1 MTVKS
6 VQKHIEEAGLDLE
19 IIEMDTSTATVELAA
34 NALGVEPARIA
45 KTMAIRLKDRD
56 ILILTKGD
64 MRIDNRKFKDYF
76 KEKARFI
83 KMEEIEEAT
92 GHPIGGVCPFGL
104 IKPLDIY
111 LDISLKEF
119 DYVYPAGGSPNTCIK
134 IDVDYLDEV
143 TKGIWIDVCKAKL
156 KGIIID
162 KINIKIK
169 KL

>member
-143 TKGIWIDVCKAKL
+143 TKGIWIDVCKA
-156 KGIIID
+156 
-162 KINIKIK
+162 
-169 KL
+169 

>member
-19 IIEMDTSTATVELAA
+19 IIEMNTSTATVELAA

-45 KTMAIRLKDRD
+45 KTMAMRLKDRD
-56 ILILTKGD
+56 ILIITKGD

-134 IDVDYLDEV
+134 VGVDYLSEI
-143 TKGIWIDVCKAKL
+143 TEGIWIDVCKA
-156 KGIIID
+156 
-162 KINIKIK
+162 
-169 KL
+169 

>member
-19 IIEMDTSTATVELAA
+19 IIKMNTSTATVELAA
-34 NALGVEPARIA
+34 KALGVEPARIA
-45 KTMAIRLKDRD
+45 KTMAMRLKDRD
-56 ILILTKGD
+56 ILIITKGD

-104 IKPLDIY
+104 AKPLNIY

-134 IDVDYLDEV
+134 VGVDYLSEI
-143 TKGIWIDVCKAKL
+143 TEGIWIDVCKA
-156 KGIIID
+156 
-162 KINIKIK
+162 
-169 KL
+169 

>member
-1 MTVKS
+1 MTVES

-19 IIEMDTSTATVELAA
+19 IIEMNTSTATVELAA

-64 MRIDNRKFKDYF
+64 MKIDNRKFKDCF
-76 KEKARFI
+76 KEKAKFI
-83 KMEEIEEAT
+83 RMEEIEKAT

-134 IDVDYLDEV
+134 IDVDYLSEV
-143 TKGIWIDVCKAKL
+143 TKGIWIDVCKA
-156 KGIIID
+156 
-162 KINIKIK
+162 
-169 KL
+169 